1 MTIQIEVVKQH
12 FPVFLFIML
21 YKVSLAFKIMNET
34 WSIAIQM
41 KAYCDVGYYF
51 DHVSYFILPWPW
63 AWKGQTLVA
72 TENAFLLV

>member
-34 WSIAIQM
+34 
-41 KAYCDVGYYF
+41 
-51 DHVSYFILPWPW
+51 
-63 AWKGQTLVA
+63 
-72 TENAFLLV
+72 